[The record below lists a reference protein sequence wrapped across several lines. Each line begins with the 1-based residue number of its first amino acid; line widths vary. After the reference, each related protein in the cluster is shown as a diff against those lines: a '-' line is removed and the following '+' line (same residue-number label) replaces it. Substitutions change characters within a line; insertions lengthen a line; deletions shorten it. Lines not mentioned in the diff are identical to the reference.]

1 LSHNETLEKLEDFEK
16 NVDKKAVDQLQQLVL
31 VYEGLKEKEQL
42 YKKSCKEELVKLE
55 AELEK
60 LKSSTTD
67 ASEENEK
74 YEKVS
79 EQYEAVKTKLATL
92 KLKIAKKNREISTL
106 KRKLDELP
114 SRSELNQYQKR
125 FIELYNQS
133 ITFFKIFTN
142 ICMWCFPINGKESC
156 LIYYV
161 IAILH

>member
-1 LSHNETLEKLEDFEK
+1 MEDFEK

-60 LKSSTTD
+60 LKTSSTD
-67 ASEENEK
+67 ASDENEK
-74 YEKVS
+74 YERVN
-79 EQYEAVKTKLATL
+79 EQYDAAKAKLATL

-133 ITFFKIFTN
+133 KRNEAVSLFLN
-142 ICMWCFPINGKESC
+142 N
-156 LIYYV
+156 
-161 IAILH
+161 

>member
-1 LSHNETLEKLEDFEK
+1 LKGDTLSHNETLEKLEDFEK

-79 EQYEAVKTKLATL
+79 EQYEAAKTKLAAL

-133 ITFFKIFTN
+133 ISFFKYFKN
-142 ICMWCFPINGKESC
+142 ICIWSN
-156 LIYYV
+156 
-161 IAILH
+161 ILCYRYIT